1 METVLGMGQEHV
13 EAMVRM
19 AVMAM
24 VEAEEMVV
32 EVEWEE
38 LVE

>member
-13 EAMVRM
+13 EVMVRM
-19 AVMAM
+19 AVMTM